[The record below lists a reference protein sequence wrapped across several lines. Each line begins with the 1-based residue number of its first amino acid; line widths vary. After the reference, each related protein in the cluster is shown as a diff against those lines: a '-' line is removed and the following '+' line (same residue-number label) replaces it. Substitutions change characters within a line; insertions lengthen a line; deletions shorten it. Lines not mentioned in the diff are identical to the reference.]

1 MVFPCKDFMLNL
13 SQSDLEV
20 RYYTQELL
28 RLSERRQVVL
38 NDMVTLAQPL
48 PEYDILR
55 PINFT
60 MYFRPETFTPN

>member
-55 PINFT
+55 SINFT
-60 MYFRPETFTPN
+60 MYYRPETFTPN